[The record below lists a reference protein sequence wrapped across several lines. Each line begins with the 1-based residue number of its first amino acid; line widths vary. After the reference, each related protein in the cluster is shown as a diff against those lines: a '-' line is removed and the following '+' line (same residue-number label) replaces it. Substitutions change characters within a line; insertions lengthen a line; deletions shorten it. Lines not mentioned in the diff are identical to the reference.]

1 MNNYI
6 YQKDLADGTNN
17 LPKIGKSTQAI
28 ARKNGKLQFTKIG
41 RHIVYKKSWIEDYLN
56 RPIPSHPAK
65 TTQED
70 E

>member
-6 YQKDLADGTNN
+6 YQKDLVNGINN

-41 RHIVYKKSWIEDYLN
+41 RHIVYKREWIEDYIN
-56 RPIPSHPAK
+56 SNIRPAK
-65 TTQED
+65 TTQKD
-70 E
+70 N

>member
-28 ARKNGKLQFTKIG
+28 ARKKGKLQFTKIG
-41 RHIVYKKSWIEDYLN
+41 RHIVYKKEWIEDYIN
-56 RPIPSHPAK
+56 ANIRPAK
-65 TTQED
+65 TSQED